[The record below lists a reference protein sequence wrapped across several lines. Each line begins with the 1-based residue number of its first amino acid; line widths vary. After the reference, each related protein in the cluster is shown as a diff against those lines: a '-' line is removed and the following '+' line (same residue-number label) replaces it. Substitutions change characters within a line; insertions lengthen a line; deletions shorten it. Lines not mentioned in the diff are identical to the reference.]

1 MIKIDGIRRELSESD
16 YEFEMRFRRT
26 YRIVTDIFYILK
38 QATDARKKQDVH
50 FVCSVLIGAENEEML
65 LHRIKYAKIFDTTEF
80 SYPEL
85 KKEPESRPVI
95 IGSGPAGTF
104 AALTLA
110 HAGAKPI
117 IIERGQAVEERTN
130 TVAAFFKGDTL
141 NENSNVQ
148 FGEGGAGTFSDG
160 KLNTGTHSPFIR
172 HILKEYV
179 RFGADEDILRNAKP
193 HIGTD
198 VLKRIAKNIRS
209 EIENLGG
216 TYLFDTQVS
225 DFKMQ
230 NGKISAVFAKDW
242 IETDCVILAIGH
254 SARDTFELLHQ
265 KGVYME
271 QKPFSVG
278 VRIEHPQE
286 IINRAQY
293 GSFWN
298 HPALKAADYKLWDDC
313 YTFCMCPG
321 GFVVAAASESGGIVT
336 NGMSY
341 SDRAGENANS
351 ALLVNVDARDFGD
364 DLFAGVAYQRKIEQ
378 TAYNISQSYH
388 APAQCISDF
397 YAGNVT
403 KSFSGV
409 KPTYQPGVAECDLNK
424 LLPERIT
431 EKLKSGIF
439 NLDKKLKSFAMDDA
453 VLTAPETRSSS
464 PIRIVRDKETL
475 ESVSC
480 KGLYPCG
487 EGAGYAGG
495 IMSAAAD
502 GIRCALHWIETQS

>member
-1 MIKIDGIRRELSESD
+1 MIKVDGIRRELSETD
-16 YEFEMRFRRT
+16 FEFEARFRRT
-26 YRIVTDIFYILK
+26 YKVVTDTFYILK
-38 QATDARKKQDVH
+38 QAVDARKKQDVH
-50 FVCSVLIGAENEEML
+50 FVCSVLIGAENEDRL
-65 LHRIKYAKIFDTTEF
+65 LGRIKNAKPFDTSEF

-85 KKEPESRPVI
+85 DKIPDMRPVI

-104 AALTLA
+104 AALVLA

-117 IIERGQAVEERTN
+117 IIERGQAVENRSCAVDT
-130 TVAAFFKGDTL
+130 FFKGGEL

-160 KLNTGTHSPFIR
+160 KLNTGTHSPYIR

-179 RFGADEDILRNAKP
+179 RFGADENILRDAKP

-198 VLKRIAKNIRS
+198 VLKDVAKNIRQ
-209 EIENLGG
+209 EIEKLGG
-216 TYLFDTQVS
+216 TYLFERQVT
-225 DFKMQ
+225 DFKVQ
-230 NGKISAVFAKDW
+230 NGKISAVFAEEW

-254 SARDTFELLHQ
+254 SARDTFALLHQ

-286 IINRAQY
+286 MINKAQY
-293 GSFWN
+293 GAFWN
-298 HPALKAADYKLWDDC
+298 HPSLKAADYKLWDDC

-321 GFVVAAASESGGIVT
+321 GFVVAAASEKGGIVT

-341 SDRAGENANS
+341 SARDGENANS
-351 ALLVNVDARDFGD
+351 ALLVNVDSSDFGE
-364 DLFAGVAYQRKIEQ
+364 DLFAGVKYQREIEQ
-378 TAYNISQSYH
+378 AAYNVSKSYM
-388 APAQCISDF
+388 APAQTLKDF
-397 YAGNVT
+397 YAGT
-403 KSFSGV
+403 KTNSFLGV
-409 KPTYQPGVAECDLNK
+409 KPTYQPGVVPCDLNMV
-424 LLPERIT
+424 LPERISDN
-431 EKLKSGIF
+431 LKSGILK
-439 NLDKKLKSFAMDDA
+439 LDRKLKGFALDEA
-453 VLTAPETRSSS
+453 LLTAPETRSSS
-464 PIRIVRDKETL
+464 PVRILRDAESL
-475 ESVSC
+475 ESVNV

-502 GIRCALHWIETQS
+502 GMKCALKWLELK

>member
-16 YEFEMRFRRT
+16 FEFEARFRRT
-26 YRIVTDIFYILK
+26 YRVATDTFYILK

-50 FVCSVLIGAENEEML
+50 FVCSVLIGAEDEDRL
-65 LHRIKYAKIFDTTEF
+65 LHRIKNAKPFDTTEF
-80 SYPEL
+80 SYPML
-85 KKEPESRPVI
+85 SKTPETRPVI

-104 AALTLA
+104 AALVLA

-117 IIERGQAVEERTN
+117 IIERGQAVEKRTDA
-130 TVAAFFKGDTL
+130 VESFFKGGVL

-160 KLNTGTHSPFIR
+160 KLNTGTHSPYIR

-179 RFGADEDILRNAKP
+179 RFGADEAILRDAKP

-198 VLKRIAKNIRS
+198 VLKSVARNIRA
-209 EIENLGG
+209 EIEKLGG
-216 TYLFDTQVS
+216 TYLFEKQVT
-225 DFKMQ
+225 DFKVQ
-230 NGKISAVFAKDW
+230 NGKITAVFADEW
-242 IETDCVILAIGH
+242 IETDTVFLAIGH
-254 SARDTFELLHQ
+254 SARDTFHTLHE

-286 IINRAQY
+286 MINKAQY
-293 GSFWN
+293 GAFWN
-298 HPALKAADYKLWDDC
+298 HPALKAADYKLWDAC

-321 GFVVAAASESGGIVT
+321 GFVVAAASEQGGIVT

-341 SDRAGENANS
+341 AARDGENANS
-351 ALLVNVDARDFGD
+351 ALLVNVDASDFGE
-364 DLFAGVAYQRKIEQ
+364 DLFAGIEYQRKIEQ
-378 TAYNISQSYH
+378 AAYAVSRSYK
-388 APAQCISDF
+388 APAQTFQDF
-397 YAGNVT
+397 CVNTET

-409 KPTYQPGVAECDLNK
+409 KPTYEPGVVGADLNK
-424 LLPERIT
+424 LLPERIA
-431 EKLKSGIF
+431 ENLKNGILS
-439 NLDKKLKSFAMDDA
+439 LDKKLKGFAMPEA

-464 PIRIVRDKETL
+464 PIRIVRDSETL

-502 GIRCALHWIETQS
+502 GIRCALKWLETR